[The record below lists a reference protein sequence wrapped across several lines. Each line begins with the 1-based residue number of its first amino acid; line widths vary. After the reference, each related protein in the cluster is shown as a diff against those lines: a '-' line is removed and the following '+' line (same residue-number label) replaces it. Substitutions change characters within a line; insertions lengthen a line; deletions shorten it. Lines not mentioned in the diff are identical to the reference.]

1 METNDRQG
9 FVPAAYVKRIDSK
22 AASQEIL
29 DKIEDVD
36 TVSQRQDALDKK
48 YQDLLEAGAER
59 RKKLEESIER
69 HGLLREA
76 HEIESWINDKVK
88 EKYKYIPVIG
98 PPLKVALAIKLDK
111 SRSKFE
117 FPIAALCTV
126 LSMLISLPLYCLI
139 SSNLTECFFFSF
151 FCQAAVVTSEE
162 VGDDFEHVEAQK
174 KKFDDYQKVRSIND

>member
-22 AASQEIL
+22 TASQDLL
-29 DKIEDVD
+29 DKPEDVD

-88 EKYKYIPVIG
+88 KKYKLSAFPALAL
-98 PPLKVALAIKLDK
+98 PLKIALAIKQDK
-111 SRSKFE
+111 TRSKSE
-117 FPIAALCTV
+117 PPIAALCRV
-126 LSMLISLPLYCLI
+126 
-139 SSNLTECFFFSF
+139 
-151 FCQAAVVTSEE
+151 
-162 VGDDFEHVEAQK
+162 
-174 KKFDDYQKVRSIND
+174 SIGYSAC

>member
-22 AASQEIL
+22 TASQDLL
-29 DKIEDVD
+29 DKPEDVD
-36 TVSQRQDALDKK
+36 TVSQRQGALDKK

-88 EKYKYIPVIG
+88 KKYKLSAFPALG
-98 PPLKVALAIKLDK
+98 FPLKIALAIKQDK
-111 SRSKFE
+111 TRSKSE
-117 FPIAALCTV
+117 PPIAAL
-126 LSMLISLPLYCLI
+126 
-139 SSNLTECFFFSF
+139 
-151 FCQAAVVTSEE
+151 
-162 VGDDFEHVEAQK
+162 
-174 KKFDDYQKVRSIND
+174 

>member
-22 AASQEIL
+22 TASQDLVDNAE
-29 DKIEDVD
+29 EVD

-48 YQDLLEAGAER
+48 YQDLLDAGAER

-88 EKYKYIPVIG
+88 VERG
-98 PPLKVALAIKLDK
+98 GC
-111 SRSKFE
+111 
-117 FPIAALCTV
+117 CT
-126 LSMLISLPLYCLI
+126 L
-139 SSNLTECFFFSF
+139 
-151 FCQAAVVTSEE
+151 
-162 VGDDFEHVEAQK
+162 
-174 KKFDDYQKVRSIND
+174 

>member
-22 AASQEIL
+22 TASQDLLE
-29 DKIEDVD
+29 KPEDVD

-48 YQDLLEAGAER
+48 YQDLLEAGADR

-88 EKYKYIPVIG
+88 KYKLSAFPAIG
-98 PPLKVALAIKLDK
+98 PSLKVSLAIKQDK
-111 SRSKFE
+111 
-117 FPIAALCTV
+117 T
-126 LSMLISLPLYCLI
+126 
-139 SSNLTECFFFSF
+139 
-151 FCQAAVVTSEE
+151 
-162 VGDDFEHVEAQK
+162 H
-174 KKFDDYQKVRSIND
+174 

>member
-22 AASQEIL
+22 TASQDLL
-29 DKIEDVD
+29 DKPEDVD
-36 TVSQRQDALDKK
+36 TVSQRQGALDKK

-88 EKYKYIPVIG
+88 KKYKLSAFPAIG
-98 PPLKVALAIKLDK
+98 PSLKIALAIKQYK
-111 SRSKFE
+111 TRSKSE
-117 FPIAALCTV
+117 PPIAAL
-126 LSMLISLPLYCLI
+126 
-139 SSNLTECFFFSF
+139 
-151 FCQAAVVTSEE
+151 
-162 VGDDFEHVEAQK
+162 
-174 KKFDDYQKVRSIND
+174 

>member
-88 EKYKYIPVIG
+88 KKYKYIPAVG
-98 PPLKVALAIKLDK
+98 PALKVA
-111 SRSKFE
+111 
-117 FPIAALCTV
+117 
-126 LSMLISLPLYCLI
+126 
-139 SSNLTECFFFSF
+139 
-151 FCQAAVVTSEE
+151 
-162 VGDDFEHVEAQK
+162 
-174 KKFDDYQKVRSIND
+174 